1 MEGERNK
8 VVQLNNRILELS
20 HRFMHNTDNCLTK
33 NCTRSPISSSHDDA
47 RNIIVDHVPYL
58 SHDSDLRCHC
68 YQLYFADIPTQ
79 REILEELLSARDRVS
94 RLTGYDSFA
103 ERALKICMA
112 KNTETV
118 KMFLVIKLCL
128 WQN

>member
-1 MEGERNK
+1 M
-8 VVQLNNRILELS
+8 
-20 HRFMHNTDNCLTK
+20 
-33 NCTRSPISSSHDDA
+33 
-47 RNIIVDHVPYL
+47 DHVPYL
-58 SHDSDLRCHC
+58 SHDSDLHCHC

-103 ERALKICMA
+103 ERALKIWMA

-118 KMFLVIKLCL
+118 KMFLEALSDKIMPLAKLEA
-128 WQN
+128 QTMQHFNPSYTDKHSSFN